1 MIFLEDEKKL
11 KFLTAGLGM
20 VLNDRQG
27 SIDQAVSISRGPI
40 FSPWI
45 PDDSSILTEKS
56 RTDLFEDFL
65 NFDGPLRNHLF
76 IGMVTSILSIHM
88 THDS

>member
-1 MIFLEDEKKL
+1 MTGRDHQTRPYRL
-11 KFLTAGLGM
+11 
-20 VLNDRQG
+20 VG
-27 SIDQAVSISRGPI
+27 SCGPI

-76 IGMVTSILSIHM
+76 IGRLTSILSIHM
-88 THDS
+88 SHEP